1 MISFSF
7 GIPAGRTGDAG
18 KDGKD
23 GKDGQDG
30 KDGIDGVP
38 GIDGDTTRVV
48 IAFKSTKRQKDL
60 ILLQEVVGIMILIL
74 LHILK
79 DGLVVIVILMAM
91 YGCLLLH
98 SLVKV
103 QQQYLGVHL

>member
-1 MISFSF
+1 
-7 GIPAGRTGDAG
+7 
-18 KDGKD
+18 
-23 GKDGQDG
+23 
-30 KDGIDGVP
+30 
-38 GIDGDTTRVV
+38 
-48 IAFKSTKRQKDL
+48 
-60 ILLQEVVGIMILIL
+60 MILIL

-103 QQQYLGVHL
+103 Q